1 MKITEGYIPHHGG
14 QTVPFLWGFVH
25 TNGGKIRLNQ
35 VSCRLPGRKKHQGT
49 SERLSKLYNGGLK
62 RYYPH
67 SPVRLLREFSNIKEV
82 DYGVYQED
90 SNSPGRVICLAYG
103 A

>member
-1 MKITEGYIPHHGG
+1 MSHITGG

-67 SPVRLLREFSNIKEV
+67 PRLDYSGSLSNIKEV
-82 DYGVYQED
+82 NYGVYQED
-90 SNSPGRVICLAYG
+90 SNSPGSVICLTYG
-103 A
+103 T